1 MNFDYDMKSL
11 YFDIFL
17 GYVEVFFRLGNFC
30 CSFLKIILFIY
41 LRFVIMLRIGGIF
54 FLILLWSNCLL
65 YGMVGRRIIF
75 INVIIFVIKIK
86 NLKLL
91 DI

>member
-1 MNFDYDMKSL
+1 
-11 YFDIFL
+11 
-17 GYVEVFFRLGNFC
+17 
-30 CSFLKIILFIY
+30 
-41 LRFVIMLRIGGIF
+41 MLRIGGIF

-75 INVIIFVIKIK
+75 INVIIFVIKNK